1 MRLHYKMDEETTYK
15 KLGGGTS
22 LWEINLLSLVAPFS
36 VLILIKFDKWL
47 DEGQSLTRFLCEY
60 VVLALPLLVVF
71 TDVINSFDAVF
82 AFGVVTAFINAIGS
96 PKVADTRIEKKL
108 AYLTNYRA
116 SMLLVTA
123 ICILGV
129 DFRVFPRRF
138 AKTEEFGFGLMD
150 IGVGSFVFRYFLT
163 YTYVVLTYCVIITV
177 YNFIHEGDRHC
188 RKPLGR
194 RSVGFEIS
202 TVIIIYIFVTFT
214 HSNIDFHKLLRRI
227 SGTLHSSLSCYIL
240 RHIY

>member
-1 MRLHYKMDEETTYK
+1 MDEETTYK
-15 KLGGGTS
+15 KLGGGTTLS
-22 LWEINLLSLVAPFS
+22 EINLLSLVAPFS

-71 TDVINSFDAVF
+71 SDVINSFDAVF
-82 AFGVVTAFINAIGS
+82 AFGVVTAFINAISS
-96 PKVADTRIEKKL
+96 PKVADTRTEKKL

-150 IGVGSFVFRYFLT
+150 IGVGSFVFRYSLIYYFLT
-163 YTYVVLTYCVIITV
+163 V
-177 YNFIHEGDRHC
+177 
-188 RKPLGR
+188 
-194 RSVGFEIS
+194 
-202 TVIIIYIFVTFT
+202 
-214 HSNIDFHKLLRRI
+214 
-227 SGTLHSSLSCYIL
+227 
-240 RHIY
+240 

>member
-1 MRLHYKMDEETTYK
+1 MDEETTYK
-15 KLGGGTS
+15 KLGGGTT

-82 AFGVVTAFINAIGS
+82 AYGVVTAFINAIGS
-96 PKVADTRIEKKL
+96 PKVADTRKEKKL

-150 IGVGSFVFRYFLT
+150 IGVGSFVFRCVFSNLYL
-163 YTYVVLTYCVIITV
+163 VLTYCVIITA
-177 YNFIHEGDRHC
+177 YNFI
-188 RKPLGR
+188 K
-194 RSVGFEIS
+194 VGI
-202 TVIIIYIFVTFT
+202 
-214 HSNIDFHKLLRRI
+214 
-227 SGTLHSSLSCYIL
+227 
-240 RHIY
+240 